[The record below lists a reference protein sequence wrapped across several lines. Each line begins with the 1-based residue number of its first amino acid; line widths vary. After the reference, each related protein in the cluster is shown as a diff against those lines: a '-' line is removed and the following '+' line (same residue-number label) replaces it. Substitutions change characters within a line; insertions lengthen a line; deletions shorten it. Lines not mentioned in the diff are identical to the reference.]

1 MSLNITVKNKDEWTE
16 DEWQQIHSWNVAVV
30 SMASGVGRI
39 ANKNYSRFISV
50 KEATLRFNEVGWKI
64 SEEFVQK
71 MADTGWSSNVAN
83 ETTREFIARRA
94 ALKTRDLVGR
104 LQDIDD
110 KIEYDVVKNAFFAE
124 DKFVQMIEQHH
135 GNDYLSRAQGARLP
149 YSWVFNYIPD
159 HFYGEGYIIA
169 DKYLDIKETDKTV
182 QLVFKTEE
190 EMEE

>member
-1 MSLNITVKNKDEWTE
+1 MLEITVKNKDEWTE
-16 DEWQQIHSWNVAVV
+16 DEWQQIHSWNIAMV

-39 ANKNYSRFISV
+39 ANKNDPRFISV
-50 KEATLRFNEVGWKI
+50 KEATLRFNEVGWNV

-71 MADTGWSSNVAN
+71 MADTGWRSNVTN
-83 ETTREFIARRA
+83 ETTREFIARQA
-94 ALKTRDLVGR
+94 ALKTRDLVER

-110 KIEYDVVKNAFFAE
+110 KIQYDVVKNAFFAE

-135 GNDYLSRAQGARLP
+135 GSDYLSRAEGARLP
-149 YSWVFNYIPD
+149 YSWAYNYIPD
-159 HFYGEGYIIA
+159 HFYSEGYIIA
-169 DKYLDIKETDKTV
+169 DKYLDTKETDKTV

>member
-1 MSLNITVKNKDEWTE
+1 MLEITVKDKDEWTE
-16 DEWQQIHSWNVAVV
+16 DEWQQIHSWNVAMV

-50 KEATLRFNEVGWKI
+50 KDATLRFNEVGWAV

-83 ETTREFIARRA
+83 ETTREFIARQV
-94 ALKTRDLVGR
+94 ALKTRDLVER
-104 LQDIDD
+104 FQKVDD
-110 KIEYDVVKNAFFAE
+110 KIHYDVVKNAFFDE
-124 DKFVQMIEQHH
+124 DKLKEIIEQYS
-135 GNDYLSRAQGARLP
+135 NSEYLNNPQGARLP
-149 YSWVFNYIPD
+149 MAWTYNCLPD
-159 HFYGEGYIIA
+159 HFFDLDYIHEGC
-169 DKYLDIKETDKTV
+169 YLDLQETDKGV

>member
-1 MSLNITVKNKDEWTE
+1 MLEITVKDKDEWTE
-16 DEWQQIHSWNVAVV
+16 DEWQQIHSWNVAMV

-50 KEATLRFNEVGWKI
+50 KEATLRFNEVGWAV

-83 ETTREFIARRA
+83 ETTREFIARQV
-94 ALKTRDLVGR
+94 ALKTRDLVER
-104 LQDIDD
+104 FQKVDD
-110 KIEYDVVKNAFFAE
+110 KIHYDVVKNAFFAE
-124 DKFVQMIEQHH
+124 DKLKEMIEQYS
-135 GNDYLSRAQGARLP
+135 NSEYLNNPQGARLP
-149 YSWVFNYIPD
+149 MIWTYNCIPD
-159 HFYGEGYIIA
+159 HFYNEGYIHEGC
-169 DKYLDIKETDKTV
+169 YLVLQETDKVV

>member
-1 MSLNITVKNKDEWTE
+1 MLEITVKDKDEWTE
-16 DEWQQIHSWNVAVV
+16 DEWQQIHSWNVAMV

-50 KEATLRFNEVGWKI
+50 KDATLRFNEVGWAV

-83 ETTREFIARRA
+83 ETTREFIARQA
-94 ALKTRDLVGR
+94 ALKTRDLVER
-104 LQDIDD
+104 FQKVDD
-110 KIEYDVVKNAFFAE
+110 KIHYDVVKNAFFAE
-124 DKFVQMIEQHH
+124 DKLKEIIEQYS
-135 GNDYLSRAQGARLP
+135 NSEYLNNPQGARLP
-149 YSWVFNYIPD
+149 MAWTYNCLPD
-159 HFYGEGYIIA
+159 HFFDLDYIHEGC
-169 DKYLDIKETDKTV
+169 YLDLQETDKGV

>member
-1 MSLNITVKNKDEWTE
+1 MLEITVKDKDEWTE
-16 DEWQQIHSWNVAVV
+16 DEWQQIHSWNVAMV

-50 KEATLRFNEVGWKI
+50 KDATLRFNEVGWAV

-83 ETTREFIARRA
+83 ETTREFIARQQ
-94 ALKTRDLVGR
+94 ALKTRDFVER
-104 LQDIDD
+104 FQKVAD
-110 KIEYDVVKNAFFAE
+110 KIHYDVVKNAFFAE
-124 DKFVQMIEQHH
+124 DKLKEIIEQYC
-135 GNDYLSRAQGARLP
+135 NSEYLNNPQGARLP
-149 YSWVFNYIPD
+149 MAWTYTCLPD
-159 HFYGEGYIIA
+159 HFFDLDYIHEGC
-169 DKYLDIKETDKTV
+169 YLDLQETDKGV

>member
-1 MSLNITVKNKDEWTE
+1 MLEITVKDKDEWTE
-16 DEWQQIHSWNVAVV
+16 DEWQQIHSWNVAMV

-50 KEATLRFNEVGWKI
+50 KDATLRFNEVGWAV

-83 ETTREFIARRA
+83 ETTREFIARQV
-94 ALKTRDLVGR
+94 ALKTRDLVER
-104 LQDIDD
+104 FQKVDD
-110 KIEYDVVKNAFFAE
+110 KIHYDVVKNAFFAE
-124 DKFVQMIEQHH
+124 DKLKEIIEQYS
-135 GNDYLSRAQGARLP
+135 NSEYLNNPQGARLP
-149 YSWVFNYIPD
+149 MAWTYNCLPD
-159 HFYGEGYIIA
+159 HFFDLDYIHEGC
-169 DKYLDIKETDKTV
+169 YLDLQETDKGV

>member
-1 MSLNITVKNKDEWTE
+1 MLEITVKNKDEWTE
-16 DEWQQIHSWNVAVV
+16 DEWQQIHSWNIAMV

-39 ANKNYSRFISV
+39 ANKNDPRFISV
-50 KEATLRFNEVGWKI
+50 KEATLRFNEVGWNV

-71 MADTGWSSNVAN
+71 MADTGWRSNVTN
-83 ETTREFIARRA
+83 ETTREFIARQA
-94 ALKTRDLVGR
+94 ALKTRDLVER

-110 KIEYDVVKNAFFAE
+110 KIQYDVVKNAFFAE

-135 GNDYLSRAQGARLP
+135 GSDYLSRTQGARLP
-149 YSWVFNYIPD
+149 YSWAYNYIPD
-159 HFYGEGYIIA
+159 HFYSEGYIIA
-169 DKYLDIKETDKTV
+169 DKYLDTKETDKTV

>member
-1 MSLNITVKNKDEWTE
+1 MLEITVKDKDEWTE
-16 DEWQQIHSWNVAVV
+16 DEWQQIHSWNVAMV

-50 KEATLRFNEVGWKI
+50 KEATLRFNEVGWAV

-83 ETTREFIARRA
+83 ETTREFIARQA
-94 ALKTRDLVGR
+94 ALKTRDLVER
-104 LQDIDD
+104 FQKVDD
-110 KIEYDVVKNAFFAE
+110 KIHYDVVKNAFFAE
-124 DKFVQMIEQHH
+124 DKLKEIIEQYS
-135 GNDYLSRAQGARLP
+135 NSEYLNNPQGARLP
-149 YSWVFNYIPD
+149 MAWTYNCLPD
-159 HFYGEGYIIA
+159 HFFDLDYIHEGC
-169 DKYLDIKETDKTV
+169 YLDLQETDKGV

>member
-1 MSLNITVKNKDEWTE
+1 MLEITVKNKDEWTE
-16 DEWQQIHSWNVAVV
+16 DEWQQIHSWNIAMV

-39 ANKNYSRFISV
+39 ANKNDPRFISV
-50 KEATLRFNEVGWKI
+50 KEATLRFNEVGWNV

-71 MADTGWSSNVAN
+71 MADTGWRSNVTN
-83 ETTREFIARRA
+83 ETTREFIARQA
-94 ALKTRDLVGR
+94 ALKTRDLVEQ

-110 KIEYDVVKNAFFAE
+110 KIQYDVVKNAFFAE

-135 GNDYLSRAQGARLP
+135 GSDYLSRAEGARLP
-149 YSWVFNYIPD
+149 YSWAYNYIPD
-159 HFYGEGYIIA
+159 HFYSEGYIIA
-169 DKYLDIKETDKTV
+169 DKYLDTKETDKTV

>member
-1 MSLNITVKNKDEWTE
+1 MLEITVKDKDEWTE
-16 DEWQQIHSWNVAVV
+16 DEWQQIHSWNIAMV

-50 KEATLRFNEVGWKI
+50 KEATLRFNEVGWNV

-71 MADTGWSSNVAN
+71 MADTGWRSNVTN
-83 ETTREFIARRA
+83 ETTREFIARQA
-94 ALKTRDLVGR
+94 ALKTRDLVER

-110 KIEYDVVKNAFFAE
+110 KIQYDVVKNAFFAE

-135 GNDYLSRAQGARLP
+135 GSNYLSRTQGARLP
-149 YSWVFNYIPD
+149 YSWVYNYIPD
-159 HFYGEGYIIA
+159 HFYSEGYIIA